1 MSDSKNIFPKISGL
15 YSQLKF
21 VFHQPPSEAQL
32 CPLTHTVPFWSVIY
46 RKCTGKFQPFS
57 FRQSCI
63 ISQDCVLGPWQGLT
77 TINQTCV
84 SRNNVV
90 KSGYLYQKRDV
101 IQIPLGDG
109 KPCGPLEEYIPI
121 KSSQKINCPRW
132 WSQILWNEEGLVFLW
147 QFLDSINLLW
157 LKSSV

>member
-1 MSDSKNIFPKISGL
+1 MVFLMKFYAIYFTAMNNLFMVRFNKEMYYSLYSMNVDETTV
-15 YSQLKF
+15 YSQLKLF
-21 VFHQPPSEAQL
+21 IISLLLRPSY
-32 CPLTHTVPFWSVIY
+32 TVPFWSVTY

-132 WSQILWNEEGLVFLW
+132 WSQILWN
-147 QFLDSINLLW
+147 
-157 LKSSV
+157 